1 MKHIQ
6 KTIGIAVAGGGARL
20 RGLLKKLLAQCSEVR
35 LVGLYD
41 PLPQSVE
48 AMHELFGDFVNYAT
62 YADLLADPEVD
73 WVAIGSCNSQHAQQI
88 ISAREAGKH
97 IFCEKPL
104 ATNMKDCQRI
114 ESALE
119 GYDKQFSFG
128 LVLRYS
134 PFYREVKKLLGQG
147 AVGKILSMEFNETLD
162 FNHGGYIM
170 GNWRRLRE
178 HAGPHIL
185 EKCCHDFDIA
195 NWFTQSLPV
204 TAASFGDTRFF
215 KPENAGLADEIG
227 LNCDGKP
234 AFATW
239 SDPRRVN
246 PFSGSGDVLD
256 CQVAILQYANGVQ
269 ASFHT
274 NTVASI
280 PERRFYIVGDRGTL
294 RADAVAATI
303 EYAPMRHHAT
313 RTTLR
318 LAVYGGHAGGDSVL
332 MDDLRSTMLH
342 STPPKAGI
350 KEAIASAVP
359 CFAVD
364 QAQRTR
370 QVVDIGPWWDEFRL
384 NP

>member
-1 MKHIQ
+1 MEHIQ
-6 KTIGIAVAGGGARL
+6 KTIGVAVAGGGARL
-20 RGLLKKLLAQCSEVR
+20 RGLLMKLLAHAGEIR

-41 PLPQSVE
+41 PQPESVE
-48 AMHELFGDFVNYAT
+48 AMRKSFGDFVGYTT

-73 WVAIGSCNSQHAQQI
+73 WVAIGSWNSQHAEQI
-88 ISAREAGKH
+88 LSARVAGKH

-104 ATNMKDCQRI
+104 ATNLEDCQRI
-114 ESALE
+114 EQALE
-119 GYDKQFSFG
+119 GCDKHFSFG

-134 PFYREVKKLLGQG
+134 PFYRKVKTLLEQG
-147 AVGKILSMEFNETLD
+147 TVGNILSMEFNETLD

-195 NWFTQSLPV
+195 NWFTQSLPETV
-204 TAASFGDTRFF
+204 ASFGDTRFF
-215 KPENAGLADEIG
+215 KHENAGLADEIG
-227 LNCDGKP
+227 PNADGNA

-239 SDPRRVN
+239 SDSRRVN

-294 RADAVAATI
+294 RADVLAGTI

-318 LAVYGGHAGGDSVL
+318 PAVYGGHGGGDSVL
-332 MDDLRSTMLH
+332 VDDLRSTMLH
-342 STPPKAGI
+342 NSPPKAGI
-350 KEAIASAVP
+350 KEAIASTIP
-359 CFAVD
+359 CLAID

-370 QVVDIGPWWDEFRL
+370 QVVNIGPWWEKFRL